1 MLSIESEYLRYK
13 KIIKSSLK
21 KNIPEALGVFICG
34 GYGRGEGAWYLEGK
48 ILKPYNDFDILV
60 VVEKK
65 INDKKV
71 AILKEILFKEIEID
85 AIDVDVV
92 TRQNL
97 STLRSSINNFDLKYA
112 SDAIFGEYL
121 LEEMPDYDGRL
132 LPSREVFILFSTRL
146 FTLLGCL
153 PVNGFDRQLTTHEL
167 RYFQYQMAKSV
178 LAGVDAWLIRRGLY
192 VSSYK
197 RRVDLFLR
205 KNEVKPNIK
214 SLVLWSLSM
223 KLNPEPDLLTPIQV
237 SIIYDEV
244 NNFFIREMESG
255 LSWHF
260 KKPISEYSSLRYAI
274 LKNPYEVSKICYSSI
289 FHSSSV
295 YLNRYR
301 LIMAQFLLASAWSIK
316 GIDLDLVQKA
326 HSLMLKVDGAL
337 VVESDDWNELRKLAC
352 KLRMD
357 FF

>member
-1 MLSIESEYLRYK
+1 MSSIEDEYLRYK
-13 KIIKSSLK
+13 KIINFSLK
-21 KNIPEALGVFICG
+21 KNIPEALGAFICG
-34 GYGRGEGAWYLEGK
+34 GYGRREGAWYLEGK

-65 INDKKV
+65 IKDKKI
-71 AILKEILFKEIEID
+71 AILKEILFEEIEID

-92 TRQNL
+92 MRKCL
-97 STLRSSINNFDLKYA
+97 PTLRSSVSNFDLKYA
-112 SDAIFGEYL
+112 SDVIFGGYL
-121 LEEMPDYDGRL
+121 LEEIPDYDVRL

-153 PVNGFDRQLTTHEL
+153 PANGFDRQLTTHES
-167 RYFQYQMAKSV
+167 RYFQYQMAKAM
-178 LAGVDAWLIRRGLY
+178 LAGVDVWLISRSLY

-205 KNEVKPNIK
+205 KNEVKSNIK
-214 SLVLWSLSM
+214 SLVLWSLSI
-223 KLNPEPDLLTPIQV
+223 KLNPESDLLTPIQV
-237 SIIYDEV
+237 STIYDEV

-260 KKPISEYSSLRYAI
+260 KKTISGYSSLRYAI

-289 FHSSSV
+289 FHSSRI

-301 LIMAQFLLASAWSIK
+301 LIMAQFLLATAWSIK
-316 GIDLDLVQKA
+316 GIDSDLVQKA
-326 HSLMLKVDGAL
+326 HSLMLKVDDTL
-337 VVESDDWNELRKLAC
+337 VVENDDWNELRKLVC